1 MTPLFKRSTFLAAF
15 LVLVMIG
22 CATANEKTDAS
33 APATQPVQ
41 KPAIVP
47 ASDWNSTP
55 DPIGDE
61 RKHTPKYITIHHAG
75 VLWTNKATPPT
86 MIKNMQTWG
95 KKEKKWPDVPY
106 HFLIGP
112 DGTIYE
118 GRSLEYEPDTNTK
131 YEVSGHIGVELMGN
145 FEEQRM
151 SEAQLNSLV
160 NVTAWLAQ
168 EFKIDPPNIG
178 GHKDAAPDQTTCP
191 GKDLY
196 RYIVDGT
203 IAKWTTAM
211 RAGEQPEIVY
221 REALPDGPME
231 IITLKPPTSQSAK

>member
-1 MTPLFKRSTFLAAF
+1 MILRPLSLCTMLMMFMLAGSANAEAK
-15 LVLVMIG
+15 LESA
-22 CATANEKTDAS
+22 AT
-33 APATQPVQ
+33 TQPVK
-41 KPAIVP
+41 KPEIVP
-47 ASDWNSTP
+47 ASEWGSTP
-55 DPIGDE
+55 DPIPDE
-61 RKHTPKYITIHHAG
+61 RKHTPKFITIHHAG
-75 VLWTNKATPPT
+75 VLWTNKTTPPT
-86 MIKNMQTWG
+86 MIKNMQSWG

-118 GRSLEYEPDTNTK
+118 GRPLIYEPDTNTK

-196 RYIVDGT
+196 RYIEDGT

-211 RAGEQPEIVY
+211 CAGEQPEIVY
-221 REALPDGPME
+221 REALSDGPME